1 MMSLAHLREVL
12 HKRQRQFCAGYAL
25 YGPST
30 MFVLTFGEQVTGVTC
45 QHGTG
50 DFLLTHPDMKVPTET
65 SKFAI
70 STSRYQYWDT
80 SVRRYLMN
88 VYRGKR
94 VPVSGSSTC
103 AGPPLW
109 WLKFTPCLATSST
122 GSIKFHLQFLPNI
135 CAASCNFTSPQLAA
149 LSIFQDQPPRL
160 PHTDFELTD

>member
-1 MMSLAHLREVL
+1 MISLAHLREVL
-12 HKRQRQFCAGYAL
+12 HKRQRQFCADYAL

-30 MFVLTFGEQVTGVTC
+30 MFVLTLGEQVTGFTC

-109 WLKFTPCLATSST
+109 WLKLRHAWPHHPPAPSNFIFNFCPIYAPRVAILLLHSS
-122 GSIKFHLQFLPNI
+122 LPYR
-135 CAASCNFTSPQLAA
+135 SFKTSPQDCRTQI
-149 LSIFQDQPPRL
+149 LS
-160 PHTDFELTD
+160 